1 MRPRTALAAGAAL
14 ATLAVSP
21 AVPPAAAGTIQ
32 DFDAGGTAYLLG
44 QQANPPAPAVL
55 PGGGANGDFLR
66 LAFDTASPPNLG
78 SADFERTDPG
88 PACAISAGF
97 DFRITPGSGRADGL
111 GFALL
116 DAGVFGPAGVVPPP
130 PPFFVPEEPNFV
142 RSLGFGFD
150 VYQNLEP
157 GDPDANHVSIH
168 FDGAPVAM
176 IDAGSVD
183 LGSGGW
189 IHAEIEV
196 DAVAGTVGVALTP
209 EGGAPVLIATDLPV
223 AGLAPYESRVHFGAR
238 SGGLA
243 ADHDLDNV
251 AVAFTPCPPARV
263 GQWSEV
269 TSWPLVAIHAHL
281 LPTGEVMFWDRHD
294 VGDGDPRASEGT
306 GESAH
311 GGGGEE
317 PLGIIVPRLWDPVT
331 GDLRLAAE
339 PPFDLFCSGHALLA
353 DGRLFVAGGHVVDN
367 VGLADA
373 AIYDPFADAWTDLPD
388 MAAGRWYPTVTPLG
402 DGDVLVVSGNITAGD
417 RARMPEVWDVD
428 RGAWRPL
435 GGALETQPLYPFML
449 LLPDGRVLAAGPQT
463 AAEALDTAGAGSWSS
478 VAGSSGGFRD
488 YGSAVAL
495 ADGRV
500 LLVGGVQTPPTATA
514 ELLDPAAPSPAWAFT
529 GAMSFPRRQ
538 LNATLLPDGTVL
550 ATGGTGA
557 FGFNDPAG
565 EVLSAE
571 VYDPASG
578 EWSLLA
584 AGAVRRIYHST
595 AVLLPDARVLVAGG
609 GHPPGPGGDASHY
622 DHEIYSPPY
631 LFRGPRPVLAA
642 APARAYYG
650 EPFTVATPDPG
661 AVADVTWLRP
671 ASVTHA
677 FNMNQRINR
686 LAFTPVAGGLE
697 ITPPANPAACPPGHY
712 MLFLLDGQ
720 GVPSEAKFVQVLP
733 RTAFADGFESRD
745 LSAWSQAVGD

>member
-1 MRPRTALAAGAAL
+1 MRHRTALAACAAL

-32 DFDAGGTAYLLG
+32 DFDAAGTAYLLG

-168 FDGAPVAM
+168 FHGAPVAM

-223 AGLAPYESRVHFGAR
+223 PGLAPYESRVHFGAR

-311 GGGGEE
+311 GGAGEE

-402 DGDVLVVSGNITAGD
+402 DGDVLVVSGNVTAGD
-417 RARMPEVWDVD
+417 RARMPEVWDID

-435 GGALETQPLYPFML
+435 GGALKTQPLYPFML

-557 FGFNDPAG
+557 PGFNDPAG

-661 AVADVTWLRP
+661 AIADVTWLRP

-712 MLFLLDGQ
+712 VLFLLDGQ

-733 RTAFADGFESRD
+733 RTAFADGFESGD